1 MKTKLIDLWR
11 FPPFRSALK
20 KEALRF
26 FLGLVLG
33 LCIAAFSRWYFDW
46 EYTRDRLVA
55 VAVGIITITFIWF
68 LSVVRTVREV
78 LREHS
83 LLER

>member
-11 FPPFRSALK
+11 FPPFRRALK

-26 FLGLVLG
+26 FLGLAIG
-33 LCIAAFSRWYFDW
+33 LCIAVFSRWYFDRW
-46 EYTRDRLVA
+46 YTKDTLVA
-55 VAVGIITITFIWF
+55 TAVGILTITAIWF
-68 LSVVRTVREV
+68 LSVVRTVRAV